1 MRAVTCLGGTIVQV
15 QKFDEVR
22 VLQHIQDYGI
32 THTQMVPT
40 MFVRMLKLE
49 AETKEGFDLSSLKS
63 VVHAAA
69 PCPKDVK
76 LEMIDW
82 FGPIIHEY
90 YGATDG
96 GRMVPIRCEDW
107 INHPGAVGKPEPGFL
122 QVCDEGGHVFPAG
135 EAGLIYFVHQ
145 GEPHHYRNDPEKTRQ
160 SRHPQHESW
169 TTSGDIGYID
179 EDGYLFLTDRKAF
192 MIISGGVNIYPQMVE
207 DALICHKAVAD
218 AAVFGVPNP
227 EMGEEVKAVVEL
239 LPSQKPS
246 QVLSEQIMEF
256 VSTRVSK
263 YMLPKTLE
271 FTDRLPRTPAG
282 KLLKSKMKEVYWAKS
297 QT

>member
-1 MRAVTCLGGTIVQV
+1 MGQA
-15 QKFDEVR
+15 
-22 VLQHIQDYGI
+22 
-32 THTQMVPT
+32 
-40 MFVRMLKLE
+40 
-49 AETKEGFDLSSLKS
+49 S
-63 VVHAAA
+63 
-69 PCPKDVK
+69 
-76 LEMIDW
+76 
-82 FGPIIHEY
+82 
-90 YGATDG
+90 
-96 GRMVPIRCEDW
+96 
-107 INHPGAVGKPEPGFL
+107 
-122 QVCDEGGHVFPAG
+122 
-135 EAGLIYFVHQ
+135 
-145 GEPHHYRNDPEKTRQ
+145 
-160 SRHPQHESW
+160 
-169 TTSGDIGYID
+169 YID